1 MPLIESPT
9 FKATSDK
16 VMEIPQPAISGLNL
30 KDLEYE
36 QDVGQSPYMLNMM
49 YRNGAFS
56 KRYGQ
61 KVYKVEDDTIYNMIM
76 YRGCLVKH
84 IGTKVYNNDTVIATG
99 LEERK
104 GLFITFNQRLY
115 YLNNNI
121 YTCYFDT
128 DEYKSLEEKP
138 SDWSTSW
145 KNYYKFKNGGYV
157 HLDDASAPT
166 FVKYK
171 YFKANENYNK
181 LVWEKV
187 EPYVPIIVINRK
199 PDGTGG
205 DTSEAYN
212 MVGTGFQN
220 NFHGDDSSV
229 DFYLTDKDLDE
240 VVPKVTIDNV
250 EWTYDASLSSA
261 NTFKVDYEAGKITLK
276 SAAPN
281 GTNNVEIIA
290 YKHDDEWTDYNKQI
304 LNSTCYSCF
313 GGNNNSRLF
322 VAGGGKSMYF
332 YTEVYDASYFPYT
345 NYAKVGNSY
354 DDIVGFGQQYNVLLI
369 FKPTE
374 IYSLTYY
381 QASSDDTTSERQI
394 GVGMFSSQVV
404 NSSMGCDCPNTIQ
417 LINNQLTWFSSRV
430 GVCTLVSTNIVDER
444 NVRTISRNIDN
455 TNNFD
460 VKGILNID
468 LNENETPIYDTV
480 QSADYDNKYFLV
492 FPKEYKKS
500 GESYELVDCGLAYVW
515 DYLISPYTVTSSKVT
530 NPSELAWYLFDHFY
544 TKQFLRI
551 NEKLV
556 YSTDITNFKTSI
568 IELNES
574 FDDLDFDND
583 GKADAID
590 SYYMTPF
597 LQFGAVE
604 YLKTIKNLY
613 IQCRGDTASVI
624 DVFYYTDES
633 SEPEQ
638 DSESIRIGGRIW
650 QKFSWD
656 TFEWFITN
664 WANTFRR
671 KCSLKKVQMAAFFFR
686 NNEPSRDM
694 SITHISL
701 QYQIIKFIK

>member
-1 MPLIESPT
+1 MPLIESPK
-9 FKATSDK
+9 FSAVSDK

-61 KVYKVEDDTIYNMIM
+61 GVYKKESDAIYNMIM
-76 YRGCLVKH
+76 FRGSLVKH
-84 IGTKVYNNDTVIATG
+84 IGSKIYNNDDVIASNIA
-99 LEERK
+99 EQK
-104 GLFITFNQRLY
+104 GLFIIFNQRLY
-115 YLNNNI
+115 YLNDKI

-128 DEYKSLEEKP
+128 DQYKSLEEKP
-138 SDWSTSW
+138 SDWATSW
-145 KNYYKFKNGGYV
+145 TSYFKFKNGGYV
-157 HLDDASAPT
+157 HLDDSTAPT
-166 FVKYK
+166 FTKYK
-171 YFKANENYNK
+171 YYKSNPNYNK
-181 LVWEKV
+181 LVWETV

-220 NFHGDDSSV
+220 NFHGDGKSV
-229 DFYLTDKDLDE
+229 DFYLTDKELDE
-240 VVPKVTIDNV
+240 VVPKVTIDNI
-250 EWTYDASLSSA
+250 EWTYDANLSA
-261 NTFKVDYEAGKITLK
+261 EKTFKVDYECGKITLY

-345 NYAKVGNSY
+345 NYAKVGNSS

-381 QASSDDTTSERQI
+381 QASSETTTSERQI
-394 GVGMFSSQVV
+394 GIGMFSSQVV

-417 LINNQLTWFSSRV
+417 LINNQLTWFSSKV

-460 VKGILNID
+460 VKGILDID
-468 LNENETPIYDTV
+468 LNENGTSIYDTV

-492 FPKEYKKS
+492 FPKEYKKN
-500 GESYELVDCGLAYVW
+500 GDSYVVSDCGLCYCW
-515 DYLISPYTVTSSKVT
+515 DYLISPYTVTSSKIT
-530 NPSELAWYLFDHFY
+530 SPSELAWYLFDHFY
-544 TKQFLRI
+544 VKQFLRI

-556 YSTDITNFKTSI
+556 YSTDVANFNTSI
-568 IELNES
+568 IELNNS
-574 FDDLDFDND
+574 FDDLDFNND
-583 GKADAID
+583 GKSD
-590 SYYMTPF
+590 SINAYYMTPF

-671 KCSLKKVQMAAFFFR
+671 KCSLKKIQMAAFFFA

-701 QYQIIKFIK
+701 QYQIVKFIK